1 MGSSK
6 SGGLLVKMMTSTL
19 KFSGGS
25 SCARSKSKPLPD
37 VNYMALSISL
47 NDVSVRE
54 VHGKLSLAFL
64 SSLARKF
71 LTFASIR
78 SY

>member
-6 SGGLLVKMMTSTL
+6 SGGALVKMMTSTL

-25 SCARSKSKPLPD
+25 SWARSKSKPLPA
-37 VNYMALSISL
+37 VNCMALSISL

-54 VHGKLSLAFL
+54 VHGKLSFAFL
-64 SSLARKF
+64 SSFARKF
-71 LTFASIR
+71 LMFVSIR